1 MGQDIK
7 GDRKVMKQ
15 VEYFE
20 IQDRKI
26 LFVKYNDGNF
36 VYIDLCA
43 LFGLE
48 MVKEEKEN
56 KQ

>member
-1 MGQDIK
+1 
-7 GDRKVMKQ
+7 MKQ

-36 VYIDLCA
+36 VHIDLCA

>member
-1 MGQDIK
+1 MKQ
-7 GDRKVMKQ
+7 KQ

-26 LFVKYNDGNF
+26 LFVKYNDTSF
-36 VYIDLCA
+36 VHIDLCA

-48 MVKEEKEN
+48 MVEEEKGEK